1 MNDKN
6 GWHYLATVGAMLIWS
21 SSFIATKVAY
31 RTFPPITLA
40 AARFL
45 VALILLGVMRRILKE
60 RVRPTRKEMM
70 PIAFSGF
77 MGITLY
83 FLFEN
88 IGLSMTTASSAALIV
103 ASFPAITL
111 VGERIVYKTPITM
124 RQVAGIVL
132 AVVGVY
138 LISVSSEKAEGA
150 ENPLLGNL
158 ILLGTGV
165 VWAAYIFSTR
175 KVVGRFPAVTLS
187 YYQTLAGFIGFLP
200 FTLLEAGKWRP
211 PTVPTFSMLLYLGAM
226 CSVAAYLMYNFG
238 LRKLKPSTS
247 AFLMNLVPIFGT
259 LFSVAL
265 LGERLTVRHL
275 IGGALVILGVLVS
288 VRIAQ
293 SGAAPG
299 ANDGGAET

>member
-1 MNDKN
+1 MKEKN
-6 GWHYLATVGAMLIWS
+6 EWHYLATVGAMLIWS

-31 RTFPPITLA
+31 QTFAPITLA

-45 VALILLGVMRRILKE
+45 VALVMLGVARLVMKE
-60 RVRPTRKEMM
+60 RVKPTKKEMV

-83 FLFEN
+83 FLMEN
-88 IGLSMTTASSAALIV
+88 VGLKITTASSAALIV

-111 VGERIVYKTPITM
+111 LGERIVYKTPITA
-124 RQVAGIVL
+124 RQVAGIVMAML
-132 AVVGVY
+132 GVY
-138 LISVSSEKAEGA
+138 LISVSSEKSEGA

-175 KVVGRFPAVTLS
+175 KVVGRFPAITLS
-187 YYQTLAGFIGFLP
+187 YYQTLAGLIGFLP
-200 FTLLEAGKWRP
+200 FTLFETHQWQAPNAMSLI
-211 PTVPTFSMLLYLGAM
+211 MLLYLGAM

-238 LRKLKPSTS
+238 LRRLKPSTS

-259 LFSVAL
+259 LFSVVL
-265 LGERLTVRHL
+265 LHEVLTLRHL
-275 IGGALVILGVLVS
+275 AGGALVILGVVVS
-288 VRIAQ
+288 VRVAKGRAEQ
-293 SGAAPG
+293 SA
-299 ANDGGAET
+299 

>member
-1 MNDKN
+1 MNEKN
-6 GWHYLATVGAMLIWS
+6 GWHYLSTVGALLIWS

-31 RTFPPITLA
+31 RSFPPITLA

-45 VALILLGVMRRILKE
+45 VALILLFIARLVMKE
-60 RVRPTRKEMM
+60 KVRPTRKEIW

-88 IGLSMTTASSAALIV
+88 VGLSMTTASSAALIV

-111 VGERIVYKTPITM
+111 VGERIVYKTPITLK
-124 RQVAGIVL
+124 QVAGIVL

-138 LISVSSEKAEGA
+138 LISVGSEKTEGA

-175 KVVGRFPAVTLS
+175 KVVGKFPAVTLS

-200 FTLLEAGKWRP
+200 FTLLEIGKWKTP
-211 PTVPTFSMLLYLGAM
+211 DAPSVGMLVYLGAM
-226 CSVAAYLMYNFG
+226 CSVAAYMMYNYG
-238 LRKLKPSTS
+238 LRRLKPSTS

-259 LFSVAL
+259 LFSVVL
-265 LGERLTVRHL
+265 LGEHLTWRH
-275 IGGALVILGVLVS
+275 IVGGALVILGVLVS
-288 VRIAQ
+288 IRVSQ
-293 SGAAPG
+293 GAVEKAEG
-299 ANDGGAET
+299 A

>member
-1 MNDKN
+1 MKENN

-31 RTFPPITLA
+31 QTFAPITLA

-45 VALILLGVMRRILKE
+45 VALVMLGIARLVMKE
-60 RVRPTRKEMM
+60 RVKPTKKEMGS
-70 PIAFSGF
+70 IAFSGF

-83 FLFEN
+83 FLMEN
-88 IGLSMTTASSAALIV
+88 VGLTMTTASSAALIV

-111 VGERIVYKTPITM
+111 VGERIVYKTPITA
-124 RQVAGIVL
+124 RQVVGIVM

-175 KVVGRFPAVTLS
+175 RVVGRLPAITLS
-187 YYQTLAGFIGFLP
+187 YYQTLAGLIGFLP
-200 FTLLEAGKWRP
+200 FTLLEVHKWEAP
-211 PTVPTFSMLLYLGAM
+211 NAVSLVMLLYLGAM
-226 CSVAAYLMYNFG
+226 CSVAAYMMYNFG
-238 LRKLKPSTS
+238 LRRLKPSTS

-259 LFSVAL
+259 LFSVVL
-265 LGERLTVRHL
+265 LGEWLTLRHL
-275 IGGALVILGVLVS
+275 LGGALVILGVVVS
-288 VRIAQ
+288 VRVAQ
-293 SGAAPG
+293 GQKEQAA
-299 ANDGGAET
+299 

>member
-1 MNDKN
+1 
-6 GWHYLATVGAMLIWS
+6 
-21 SSFIATKVAY
+21 
-31 RTFPPITLA
+31 
-40 AARFL
+40 
-45 VALILLGVMRRILKE
+45 VALILLGVARLVMKE
-60 RVRPTRKEMM
+60 RVKPTRKEMV

-88 IGLSMTTASSAALIV
+88 VGLMMTTASSAALIV

-111 VGERIVYKTPITM
+111 VGERIVYKTPITA
-124 RQVAGIVL
+124 RQIVGIVL
-132 AVVGVY
+132 AMVGVY
-138 LISVSSEKAEGA
+138 LISISSEKAEGA

-175 KVVGRFPAVTLS
+175 KVVGRFPAITLS

-200 FTLLEAGKWRP
+200 FTLFEVGQWQA
-211 PTVPTFSMLLYLGAM
+211 PTGATMTMLLYLGAM

-259 LFSVAL
+259 LFSVVL
-265 LGERLTVRHL
+265 LNERLTLRHL
-275 IGGALVILGVLVS
+275 AGGALVILGVIVS
-288 VRIAQ
+288 VQVAQ
-293 SGAAPG
+293 RGMRKDA
-299 ANDGGAET
+299 

>member
-1 MNDKN
+1 MKENN

-31 RTFPPITLA
+31 QTFAPITLA

-45 VALILLGVMRRILKE
+45 VALFMLGIARIVMKE
-60 RVRPTRKEMM
+60 RVKPTKKEMV

-83 FLFEN
+83 FLLEN
-88 IGLSMTTASSAALIV
+88 VGLKITTASSAALIV

-111 VGERIVYKTPITM
+111 VGERIVYKTPITA

-132 AVVGVY
+132 AMAGVY
-138 LISVSSEKAEGA
+138 LISVSSERAEGA
-150 ENPLLGNL
+150 ENPLVGNL

-175 KVVGRFPAVTLS
+175 KVVGRFPAITLS

-200 FTLLEAGKWRP
+200 FTLLEAGQWRAP
-211 PTVPTFSMLLYLGAM
+211 
-226 CSVAAYLMYNFG
+226 N
-238 LRKLKPSTS
+238 
-247 AFLMNLVPIFGT
+247 
-259 LFSVAL
+259 
-265 LGERLTVRHL
+265 
-275 IGGALVILGVLVS
+275 GV
-288 VRIAQ
+288 
-293 SGAAPG
+293 
-299 ANDGGAET
+299 

>member
-1 MNDKN
+1 MDNKN
-6 GWHYLATVGAMLIWS
+6 GGHYLATVGAMLIWS

-45 VALILLGVMRRILKE
+45 VALVLLGVMRAVMKE
-60 RVRPTRKEMM
+60 KARPTRAQLL

-88 IGLSMTTASSAALIV
+88 VGLSMTTASSAALIV

-111 VGERIVYKTPITM
+111 AGERIVYKTPITA
-124 RQVAGIVL
+124 RQVVGILL
-132 AVVGVY
+132 AMAGVY
-138 LISVSSEKAEGA
+138 LISIASQKAEGA

-165 VWAAYIFSTR
+165 VWTAYIFSTR
-175 KVVGRFPAVTLS
+175 RVVGSLPAVTLS
-187 YYQTLAGFIGFLP
+187 FYQTLAGFIGFLP
-200 FTLLEAGKWRP
+200 FTLFEAGKWQAP
-211 PTVPTFSMLLYLGAM
+211 DGASLTMLLYLGAM
-226 CSVAAYLMYNFG
+226 CSVAAYMMYNYG

-259 LFSVAL
+259 LFSVVL
-265 LGERLTVRHL
+265 LGEKLTTRHF
-275 IGGALVILGVLVS
+275 IGGALVILGVVVS
-288 VRIAQ
+288 VRVAK
-293 SGAAPG
+293 
-299 ANDGGAET
+299 GAEDSAG

>member
-1 MNDKN
+1 MNEKN

-31 RTFPPITLA
+31 QTFAPITLA

-45 VALILLGVMRRILKE
+45 VALIMLGIARLVMKE
-60 RVRPTRKEMM
+60 RVKPTKKEMGS
-70 PIAFSGF
+70 IAFSGF

-83 FLFEN
+83 FLMEN
-88 IGLSMTTASSAALIV
+88 VGLTMTTASSAALIV

-111 VGERIVYKTPITM
+111 VGERIVYKTLITA
-124 RQVAGIVL
+124 RQVVGIVM

-175 KVVGRFPAVTLS
+175 KVVGRLPAITLS
-187 YYQTLAGFIGFLP
+187 YYQTLAGLIGFLP
-200 FTLLEAGKWRP
+200 FTLFEVQKWQAP
-211 PTVPTFSMLLYLGAM
+211 NAMSLGMLLYLGAM
-226 CSVAAYLMYNFG
+226 CSVAAYMMYNFG
-238 LRKLKPSTS
+238 LRRLKPSTS

-259 LFSVAL
+259 LFSVVL
-265 LGERLTVRHL
+265 LGERLTLRHL
-275 IGGALVILGVLVS
+275 LGGALVILGVVVS
-288 VRIAQ
+288 VRVAQ
-293 SGAAPG
+293 GQKEQAA
-299 ANDGGAET
+299 

>member
-1 MNDKN
+1 MNEKN

-45 VALILLGVMRRILKE
+45 VALILLGIARLILKE
-60 RVRPTRKEMM
+60 RVRPTRKEMV

-88 IGLSMTTASSAALIV
+88 VGLSMTTASSAALIV
-103 ASFPAITL
+103 ASFPALTL
-111 VGERIVYKTPITM
+111 LGERIVYKTPITA
-124 RQVAGIVL
+124 RQIVGIVV
-132 AVVGVY
+132 AMVGVY

-165 VWAAYIFSTR
+165 VWTAYIFSTR

-187 YYQTLAGFIGFLP
+187 FYQTLAGFIGFLP
-200 FTLLEAGKWRP
+200 FTLLETGKWQAP
-211 PTVPTFSMLLYLGAM
+211 DGASLTMLFYLGAL

-238 LRKLKPSTS
+238 LRRLKPSTS

-259 LFSVAL
+259 LFSVVL
-265 LGERLTVRHL
+265 LGERLTLRHL
-275 IGGALVILGVLVS
+275 AGGVLVILGVLVS
-288 VRIAQ
+288 VRVAQ
-293 SGAAPG
+293 SGTESAS
-299 ANDGGAET
+299 

>member
-1 MNDKN
+1 MNGKN
-6 GWHYLATVGAMLIWS
+6 RWHYLATIGAMLIWS

-45 VALILLGVMRRILKE
+45 VALILLGVARLVMKE
-60 RVRPTRKEMM
+60 HVKPTRKELVS
-70 PIAFSGF
+70 IAFSGF

-88 IGLSMTTASSAALIV
+88 IGLMMTTASSAALIV

-111 VGERIVYKTPITM
+111 VGERIVYKTPITG
-124 RQVAGIVL
+124 RQVVGIVL

-138 LISVSSEKAEGA
+138 LISVSAQKAEGA

-175 KVVGRFPAVTLS
+175 KVVGRLPAITLS
-187 YYQTLAGFIGFLP
+187 FYQTLAGFIGFLP
-200 FTLLEAGKWRP
+200 FTLFEIGKWQA
-211 PTVPTFSMLLYLGAM
+211 PTGATFSMLLYLGAL

-238 LRKLKPSTS
+238 LRQLKPSTS

-259 LFSVAL
+259 LFSVVL
-265 LGERLTVRHL
+265 LGEKLTLRHL
-275 IGGALVILGVLVS
+275 AGGVLVILGVIVS
-288 VRIAQ
+288 VRVSQ
-293 SGAAPG
+293 NGVNKAA
-299 ANDGGAET
+299 

>member
-1 MNDKN
+1 MSEKN

-45 VALILLGVMRRILKE
+45 VALILLGVARLVMKE
-60 RVRPTRKEMM
+60 RVKPTRKEMV

-88 IGLSMTTASSAALIV
+88 VGLKMTTASSAALIV

-111 VGERIVYKTPITM
+111 VGERIVYKTPITA
-124 RQVAGIVL
+124 RQIVGIVL
-132 AVVGVY
+132 AMVGVY

-175 KVVGRFPAVTLS
+175 KVVGRFPAITLS

-200 FTLLEAGKWRP
+200 FTLFEVGQWQA
-211 PTVPTFSMLLYLGAM
+211 PTGATVTMLLYLGAM

-259 LFSVAL
+259 LFSVVL
-265 LGERLTVRHL
+265 LNERLTLRHL
-275 IGGALVILGVLVS
+275 AGGALVILGVIVS
-288 VRIAQ
+288 VQVAQ
-293 SGAAPG
+293 RGARNA
-299 ANDGGAET
+299 

>member
-1 MNDKN
+1 MHEKN

-31 RTFPPITLA
+31 QTFAPITLA

-45 VALILLGVMRRILKE
+45 VALVMLGIARLVMKE
-60 RVRPTRKEMM
+60 RVKPTKKEMGS
-70 PIAFSGF
+70 IAFSGF

-83 FLFEN
+83 FLMEN
-88 IGLSMTTASSAALIV
+88 VGLTMTTASSAALIV

-111 VGERIVYKTPITM
+111 VGERIVYKTPITA
-124 RQVAGIVL
+124 RQVVGIVM
-132 AVVGVY
+132 AMVGVY

-175 KVVGRFPAVTLS
+175 KVVGRLPAITLS
-187 YYQTLAGFIGFLP
+187 YYQTLAGLIGFLP
-200 FTLLEAGKWRP
+200 FTLLEVQKWQAP
-211 PTVPTFSMLLYLGAM
+211 NAMSLGMLLYLGAM
-226 CSVAAYLMYNFG
+226 CSVAAYMMYNFG
-238 LRKLKPSTS
+238 LRRLKPSTS

-259 LFSVAL
+259 LFSVVL
-265 LGERLTVRHL
+265 LAERLTLRHL
-275 IGGALVILGVLVS
+275 LGGALVILGVVVS
-288 VRIAQ
+288 VRVAQ
-293 SGAAPG
+293 GQKEQAA
-299 ANDGGAET
+299 

>member
-1 MNDKN
+1 MNEKD
-6 GWHYLATVGAMLIWS
+6 GWHYLSTIGALLIWS

-40 AARFL
+40 AARFF
-45 VALILLGVMRRILKE
+45 VALILLWIARLALRE
-60 RVRPTRKEMM
+60 RVRPTWREFL

-88 IGLSMTTASSAALIV
+88 VGLSMTTASSAALIV

-111 VGERIVYKTPITM
+111 VGERLVYKTPITL
-124 RQVAGIVL
+124 RQVAGIAL

-138 LISVSSEKAEGA
+138 LISVSSQKGEGA

-158 ILLGTGV
+158 ILLGTGL
-165 VWAAYIFSTR
+165 VWTAYIFSTR
-175 KVVGRFPAVTLS
+175 RVVGRFPAVTLS
-187 YYQTLAGFIGFLP
+187 FYQTLAGFIGFLP
-200 FTLLEAGKWRP
+200 FTLLEARRWQAP
-211 PTVPTFSMLLYLGAM
+211 DAMSVSMLLYLGTM

-259 LFSVAL
+259 LFSVIL
-265 LGERLTVRHL
+265 LGETLTWRHL
-275 IGGALVILGVLVS
+275 AGGALVILGVLVS
-288 VRIAQ
+288 VRVAQ
-293 SGAAPG
+293 A
-299 ANDGGAET
+299 GGQAG

>member
-1 MNDKN
+1 MHEKN

-31 RTFPPITLA
+31 QTFAPITLA

-45 VALILLGVMRRILKE
+45 VALIMLGIARLVMKE
-60 RVRPTRKEMM
+60 RVKPTKKEMGS
-70 PIAFSGF
+70 IAFSGF

-83 FLFEN
+83 FLMEN
-88 IGLSMTTASSAALIV
+88 VGLTMTTASSAALIV

-111 VGERIVYKTPITM
+111 VGERIVYKTPITA
-124 RQVAGIVL
+124 RQVVGIVM
-132 AVVGVY
+132 AMVGVY

-175 KVVGRFPAVTLS
+175 KVVGRLPAITLS
-187 YYQTLAGFIGFLP
+187 YYQTLAGLIGFLP
-200 FTLLEAGKWRP
+200 FTLLEVQKWQAP
-211 PTVPTFSMLLYLGAM
+211 NAMSLGMLLYLGAM
-226 CSVAAYLMYNFG
+226 CSVAAYMMYNFG
-238 LRKLKPSTS
+238 LRRLKPSTS

-259 LFSVAL
+259 LFSVVL
-265 LGERLTVRHL
+265 LAERLTLRHL
-275 IGGALVILGVLVS
+275 LGGALVILGVVVS
-288 VRIAQ
+288 VRVAQ
-293 SGAAPG
+293 GQKEQAA
-299 ANDGGAET
+299 